1 MKRLEVLRVI
11 VLLGLLCL
19 FVFQMQNSLRK
30 YLSKPIVQQTSK
42 TSLDNIERPIIY
54 ACQENQFKYSES
66 KKHGYQY
73 LNDFTLGNIGNSRI
87 SWKGKHGN
95 LTYRALQNHLYH
107 YNYSN
112 ANLVFYEYVNKTWM
126 VGDGGLEL
134 VFIPAYGFCMKIKQN
149 ITSFIALETK
159 QNLIFFIADP
169 STENTLKISHIG
181 NGRVTLRKNHDN
193 TFEYNTYRMDIHLN
207 NAKIFEGSECQDYR
221 KIGSSYGECIENILK
236 EKLIEWYGCVAPWF
250 PKNTSLVCEIDL
262 EINMAN
268 EMAMTNAID
277 QLYMLASGQELNIF
291 STCLKPCMTMD
302 LKLRLIHQKSYRAD
316 DGGAELS
323 MNDEVVVHTDVI
335 AYDMFS
341 LIVDL
346 GSNLGL
352 WLGLSALSIF
362 DTILQVFTFRCA

>member
-73 LNDFTLGNIGNSRI
+73 LNDFTLGNIGNSRF

-193 TFEYNTYRMDIHLN
+193 TFEYNTYRMDIHLYDAN
-207 NAKIFEGSECQDYR
+207 IFEGSECQDYS
-221 KIGSSYGECIENILK
+221 KIERSYGECIENILK